1 MDEFVQNNYDPGYDE
16 LFEKFRKE
24 LYDILE
30 KEVQKVIKELKK
42 ILRSFINSKPVL
54 NAFSAEESIDKDDFY
69 KNSEFLQIR
78 ETLSLYFKA
87 AHDKLSKPMRSFVLA
102 EVCNQLD
109 KYIIEEVLKK
119 FKFTILGLNFVQG
132 FSANLIA
139 GLKEVDYELY
149 TEKET
154 R

>member
-1 MDEFVQNNYDPGYDE
+1 MTKGYDPNYQKLSEDYE
-16 LFEKFRKE
+16 KE
-24 LYDILE
+24 LYNILE

-42 ILRSFINSKPVL
+42 LLKTFINSKPVL
-54 NAFSAEESIDKDDFY
+54 NAFSAQESIDKDDFY
-69 KNSEFLQIR
+69 KNTEFLQIR

-87 AHDKLSKPMRSFVLA
+87 AHEKLSKPMKTFVLT

-109 KYIIEEVLKK
+109 KYIIEEVLNK
-119 FKFTILGLNFVQG
+119 FKFSILGLNFVQG
-132 FSANLIA
+132 LSANLIA
-139 GLKEVDYELY
+139 GLKEIDYELF